1 MNTTKN
7 TTQTRLII
15 TVISILLEAESQAF
29 LIISKIPFGFEIVVR
44 SLSNT
49 LKNIV
54 ISKYSHFKA
63 NYKYLHFFR
72 KNIFN

>member
-54 ISKYSHFKA
+54 I
-63 NYKYLHFFR
+63 
-72 KNIFN
+72 